1 MSPLA
6 ISKSAPSTLPA
17 VGFHLHG
24 HRKGW
29 QLESQGD
36 SSNNSAAP
44 VPVASLQD
52 LFSNLLQTLQKA
64 VGMQPAAATAA
75 TTAAAG
81 AAGAAGAA
89 TSGTG
94 GAAASSTGGAAAA
107 AGVGH
112 SFNNLVKGS
121 RVNARV

>member
-6 ISKSAPSTLPA
+6 ISRSASSTLPA

-24 HRKGW
+24 HRKAL
-29 QLESQGD
+29 QLDSRGD
-36 SSNNSAAP
+36 SSSSSAAP
-44 VPVASLQD
+44 IPVGSVQG

-64 VGMQPAAATAA
+64 AN
-75 TTAAAG
+75 
-81 AAGAAGAA
+81 A

-94 GAAASSTGGAAAA
+94 GAAASSAGGTAPAAAA
-107 AGVGH
+107 AGAGH

-121 RVNARV
+121 RVNASV